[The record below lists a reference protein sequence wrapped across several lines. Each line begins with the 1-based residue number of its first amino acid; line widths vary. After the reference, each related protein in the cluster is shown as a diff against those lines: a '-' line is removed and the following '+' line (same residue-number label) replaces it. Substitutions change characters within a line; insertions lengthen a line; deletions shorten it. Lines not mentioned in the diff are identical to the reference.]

1 MNDFW
6 HGKTVVVTGGAGFIG
21 SCLVE
26 QLVESGAVVSLCQ
39 RSPGAPDFYERIGDS
54 VRIIECDLE
63 DPAECRKAV
72 DGQEIVMYLAA
83 SVAGITYNM
92 KHPASIF
99 QDNIRPFLNTI
110 EAAKNAGVER
120 MLVTSSA
127 CVYPRHC
134 TIPTP
139 ESEGFV
145 DLPEPTN
152 LGYGVA
158 KRVEEL
164 VGQMYAEEFG
174 TRVAIARPYNAY
186 GPRDDFHP
194 ETSHVIPALI
204 RRLFREKEN
213 PFVVWGSGNQT
224 RSFLYVSDFARG
236 LMEVT
241 ERYAETDP
249 VNLGSDQEVTIR
261 ELVEELVEIH
271 GGGVEIRFD
280 ESKPEGQPRRAC
292 DTSKARRE
300 VGFEAV
306 VPLAEGLRK
315 TVDWYLAH
323 G

>member
-6 HGKTVVVTGGAGFIG
+6 RGKAVVVTGGAGFIG

-26 QLVESGAVVSLCQ
+26 RLVESGAVVSLCQ
-39 RSPGAPDFYERIGDS
+39 RSPGSPDFYERIGDS

-261 ELVEELVEIH
+261 ELVEELVEIY

-280 ESKPEGQPRRAC
+280 ETKPEGQPRRAC